1 MRALILALCS
11 VLWAPELQAAEADAA
26 PKAAAGQAVE
36 APQPTLK
43 PRDPF
48 DDEAFLRNADGTVT
62 WFYLTN
68 HVGSSNLKKAL
79 DNLKLTWLRTAVR
92 ERRRVIINY
101 VWDAKKSRSTPNP
114 PTEQT
119 GPDENLLILN
129 FPPEFYEVVD
139 LYLER
144 FDTPVPQVYIK
155 AMVVEV
161 TLDSSLEYG
170 VSAFFDKQPATG
182 SNPNTFFQAF
192 RSQFRPSSFTGP
204 FLSPTNTGIGLSFG
218 GFPMEEGT
226 LALEIEA
233 LQERGLAN
241 ILSEPSIVAMQGQ
254 LATIIT
260 GQETPIQDIQLVGV
274 ASTVVTRFK
283 DTGIRLD
290 FTPLHIG
297 REFVKLRVRP
307 EVSSITGFVEVQSG
321 EVTTQTPIIAQRNAE
336 TVVIIRDGMTLVI
349 GGLYATSNINT
360 KSQVPLLGD
369 IPGLGVLFS
378 RTRKSKVRT
387 ELSFF
392 ITPHILRQR
401 LDQAV
406 FAPPMEKLRL
416 AKAKEEKKKRRE

>member
-11 VLWAPELQAAEADAA
+11 VLWAPELQAAEADAT
-26 PKAAAGQAVE
+26 PKAAAGQAAE

-43 PRDPF
+43 LRDPF
-48 DDEAFLRNADGTVT
+48 DNEAFLRNADGTVT

-68 HVGSSNLKKAL
+68 HSGASNLGKAL

-92 ERRRVIINY
+92 ERRRFLIQ
-101 VWDAKKSRSTPNP
+101 WDKQSDRNTPSP
-114 PTEQT
+114 PVQQS

-144 FDTPVPQVYIK
+144 FDTPSPQVYIK
-155 AMVVEV
+155 AKVVEV
-161 TLDSSLEYG
+161 TLDTSLEYG
-170 VSAFFDKQPATG
+170 VSSFFDKQPATG

-233 LQERGLAN
+233 LQEKGLAN

-321 EVTTQTPIIAQRNAE
+321 DVTTQTPIIAQRNAE

-349 GGLYATSNINT
+349 GGLYSTSNINT

-378 RTRKSKVRT
+378 RTRKSKVKT

-401 LDQAV
+401 LDHAV
-406 FAPPMEKLRL
+406 FAPPMEKQRL
-416 AKAKEEKKKRRE
+416 ARAKEEKKKRKE

>member
-1 MRALILALCS
+1 MRTLILALCS
-11 VLWAPELQAAEADAA
+11 VLWASELRAAEAEADAT
-26 PKAAAGQAVE
+26 PKAAAGQAE
-36 APQPTLK
+36 APQPTSKL
-43 PRDPF
+43 RDPF
-48 DDEAFLRNADGTVT
+48 ADEAFLRNADGTVT

-68 HVGSSNLKKAL
+68 HSGASNLQKAL
-79 DNLKLTWLRTAVR
+79 DNLKLTWLKTAVR
-92 ERRRVIINY
+92 ERRRFLIQ
-101 VWDAKKSRSTPNP
+101 WDKQSDRNTPSP
-114 PTEQT
+114 PVQQS

-144 FDTPVPQVYIK
+144 FDTPSPQVYIK
-155 AMVVEV
+155 AKVVEV
-161 TLDSSLEYG
+161 TLDSTLEYG
-170 VSAFFDKQPATG
+170 VSTFFDKSPATG

-192 RSQFRPSSFTGP
+192 RSSFRPASFAGP

-226 LALEIEA
+226 LAVEIEA
-233 LQERGLAN
+233 LQEKGLAN
-241 ILSEPSIVAMQGQ
+241 ILSEPSIVAQQGQ

-260 GQETPIQDIQLVGV
+260 GQENPIQDIQIVGV
-274 ASTVVTRFK
+274 TSTVVTRFK

-307 EVSSITGFVEVQSG
+307 EVSSITGFVEVVSG
-321 EVTTQTPIIAQRNAE
+321 DVTTQTPIIAQRNAE
-336 TVVIIRDGMTLVI
+336 TVVTIRDGMTLVI
-349 GGLYATSNINT
+349 GGLYSTSNINT

-378 RTRKSKVRT
+378 RTRKSKVKT

-401 LDQAV
+401 LDHAV
-406 FAPPMEKLRL
+406 FAPPMEKQRL
-416 AKAKEEKKKRRE
+416 ADAKDEKQKRKE

>member
-11 VLWAPELQAAEADAA
+11 VLWAPELQAAEADAT
-26 PKAAAGQAVE
+26 PKAAAGQAAE

-43 PRDPF
+43 LRDPF
-48 DDEAFLRNADGTVT
+48 DNEAFLRNADGTVT

-68 HVGSSNLKKAL
+68 HSGASNLLKAL

-92 ERRRVIINY
+92 ERRRFIIQ
-101 VWDAKKSRSTPNP
+101 WDKQSDRNTPSP
-114 PTEQT
+114 PVQQS

-144 FDTPVPQVYIK
+144 FDTPSPQVYIK
-155 AMVVEV
+155 AKVVEV
-161 TLDSSLEYG
+161 TLDTSLEYG
-170 VSAFFDKQPATG
+170 VSSFFDKQPATG

-192 RSQFRPSSFTGP
+192 RTQFRPSSFTGP

-226 LALEIEA
+226 LAFEIEA
-233 LQERGLAN
+233 LQEKGLAN

-307 EVSSITGFVEVQSG
+307 EVSSITGFVEV
-321 EVTTQTPIIAQRNAE
+321 
-336 TVVIIRDGMTLVI
+336 DC
-349 GGLYATSNINT
+349 
-360 KSQVPLLGD
+360 
-369 IPGLGVLFS
+369 LF
-378 RTRKSKVRT
+378 
-387 ELSFF
+387 F
-392 ITPHILRQR
+392 
-401 LDQAV
+401 
-406 FAPPMEKLRL
+406 
-416 AKAKEEKKKRRE
+416 